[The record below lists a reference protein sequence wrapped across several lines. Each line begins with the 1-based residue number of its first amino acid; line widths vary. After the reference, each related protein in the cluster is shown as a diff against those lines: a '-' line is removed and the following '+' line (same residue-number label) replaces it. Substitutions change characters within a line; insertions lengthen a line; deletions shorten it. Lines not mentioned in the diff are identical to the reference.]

1 MMSTM
6 SKTIFTQIR
15 LGELPGEI
23 IYQDK
28 VCFVILSIRPHNPG
42 HMLVIPVRE
51 VANWE
56 DLDPETLSYLMKV
69 AQFFAKVT
77 KAVYQPPKVGLA
89 SVGFEVP
96 HTHIHVY
103 SLMKISDIDHTT
115 AKNSSPA
122 QLKSEADKIARHIAS
137 IGGVKV

>member
-1 MMSTM
+1 MN
-6 SKTIFTQIR
+6 KTIFTQIR

-23 IYQDK
+23 LYQDK

-42 HMLVIPVRE
+42 HMLVIPVSE

-56 DLDPETLSYLMKV
+56 DLDTETLSYLMKV
-69 AQFFAKVT
+69 AQFFAKVL
-77 KAVYQPPKVGLA
+77 KVVYQPPKVGLA

-115 AKNSSPA
+115 AKASTPE
-122 QLKSEADKIARHIAS
+122 QLKLEAAKITNHIAS

>member
-1 MMSTM
+1 MVAMN
-6 SKTIFTQIR
+6 KTIFTQIR

-23 IYQDK
+23 LYQDER
-28 VCFVILSIRPHNPG
+28 CFVILSNRPHNPG
-42 HMLVIPVRE
+42 HLLVIPVSE

-56 DLDPETLSYLMKV
+56 DLDTETLSYLMKV
-69 AQFFAKVT
+69 VQFFAKVL

-115 AKNSSPA
+115 AKSSTPD
-122 QLKSEADKIARHIAS
+122 QLKLEAAKIHDHITS